1 MTSLLSPFTDLPDAQ
16 LFDEVRT
23 LSHRER
29 HAIAQLIACLAEIDA
44 RRLYREEGCSSLF
57 TYCRRC
63 CIFLNTRPTAASKPR
78 APLRRFPIVLERLA
92 DGSITLTTVCLP
104 RRI

>member
-57 TYCRRC
+57 TYCTQVLHLSEHAAYGRIEAARAARRC
-63 CIFLNTRPTAASKPR
+63 
-78 APLRRFPIVLERLA
+78 PIVLERLA